1 MFKDVTPDK
10 WYYSFLQRILKM
22 KAVNGY
28 EDGTFRPENPV
39 TRVEALALI
48 DKYRQRESELIK
60 GLLPSVVTIKGKRTD
75 GLTSLGSG
83 VVLDKQGHIATNVHV
98 AMDGLD
104 PWESLQVILD
114 GMPSA
119 GLNAKVLYG
128 DFSQDIAIIKVNADP
143 ALLNPIRF
151 AESIELL
158 DEVYCIGNP
167 LGYTDTASKG
177 VVTCVK
183 RVISSTEWIQ
193 TDAAI
198 NPGNSGGGAFNYLG
212 ELIGLPTFVVLWA
225 DAEKTI
231 PINNVGFITPWY
243 KVQEIYNKVKQGN
256 IAFVGERIN
265 FTEFI

>member
-22 KAVNGY
+22 KAVDGY

-60 GLLPSVVTIKGKRTD
+60 GLLPSVVTIKAKRAD
-75 GLTSLGSG
+75 GRGSLGSG
-83 VVLDKQGHIATNVHV
+83 VILDKQGHIATNVHV

-104 PWESLQVILD
+104 PWQSLEVFLD
-114 GMPSA
+114 SMPNA
-119 GLNAKVLYG
+119 GLKAKVLNG
-128 DFSQDIAIIKVNADP
+128 DFGQDIAIIKIQADP
-143 ALLNPIRF
+143 ALLCPVQF
-151 AESIELL
+151 AESLELL
-158 DEVYCIGNP
+158 DECYCIGNP

-183 RVISSTEWIQ
+183 RVIGSTEWIQ

-231 PINNVGFITPWY
+231 PINNIGFITPWY
-243 KVQEIYNKVKQGN
+243 KVKEMYQKALSGQV
-256 IAFVGERIN
+256 AFVGEPVK
-265 FTEFI
+265 FTAL